1 MRWSVCVVLLSVFL
15 SGCSKDYEKIELF
28 CREEGSGTREMFAEN
43 LGLVSDGIDQIADF
57 ASVTNSGAVI
67 LSAVSRNKNAIGF
80 LSAAAVSEDVKP
92 VSIDGKNIKDGNEY
106 PLSRDFLIAYDGD
119 RKDEIINDFLSYL
132 SSLNIYGIVEKMG
145 YFSVNNNLQYQ
156 AGEDLTGDL
165 TIAGSA
171 SVYPLME
178 QLVSE
183 YKQYQPNVKIE
194 VQQNDSSTGIS
205 LLSRGITDL
214 AMSSR
219 KIKEGELDK
228 RFRTISIARD
238 AIAVIVH
245 PSNTKNDFSIEE
257 LASVF
262 SGKIRTWNDMV

>member
-1 MRWSVCVVLLSVFL
+1 
-15 SGCSKDYEKIELF
+15 
-28 CREEGSGTREMFAEN
+28 
-43 LGLVSDGIDQIADF
+43 
-57 ASVTNSGAVI
+57 
-67 LSAVSRNKNAIGF
+67 
-80 LSAAAVSEDVKP
+80 
-92 VSIDGKNIKDGNEY
+92 
-106 PLSRDFLIAYDGD
+106 
-119 RKDEIINDFLSYL
+119 
-132 SSLNIYGIVEKMG
+132 MG
-145 YFSVNNNLQYQ
+145 YFSVNTNLQYQ
-156 AGEDLTGDL
+156 TKEELAGEI

-245 PSNTKNDFSIEE
+245 PSNVKNDFSIEE

-262 SGKIRTWNDMV
+262 DGKIRTWNDMV